1 MNIGVYRQALEQ
13 YVQDALA
20 KSDGTHAGIS
30 NYLWSLK
37 VSGLFIPNKAEKQKA
52 LDDARQAF
60 DEHRNW
66 PVNIILSHLGIKPA
80 QGDKPASPP

>member
-1 MNIGVYRQALEQ
+1 MDIGAYRQALEQ
-13 YVQDALA
+13 FVMDALA
-20 KSDGTHAGIS
+20 NSDGTHAGIS
-30 NYLWSLK
+30 NYLWNQK
-37 VSGLFIPNKAEKQKA
+37 VSGPFVPHKAEKQKA

-80 QGDKPASPP
+80 